1 MKTALKIAWRY
12 LFAKK
17 QFNAIHIITAIS
29 SVAVGVVTAAM
40 ICVLSVMN
48 GFGVMIEHL
57 FSQFDPDLRITSQS
71 GKSFVISEEK
81 KSKLL
86 ELPSINLISESI
98 SETALAYFEEKQ
110 MPVQLMGVDS
120 VFGQLTN
127 IENII
132 EQVAQLECIKPYI
145 LCGGTALAMQVGH
158 RKSEDL
164 DFMMWRISKTE
175 KPEVNWNL
183 IEKELKEKIGEI
195 ENFNMLGFDQVE
207 FVVKGVKFSFFVSDN
222 LSPVTKPI
230 DYLGNIRLAD
240 IESIMA
246 MKMEVMLR
254 RMKFRD
260 YYDIYCML
268 QEGYSIHNGMEKALN
283 LSRHRLSSKNIVAML
298 LGGQF
303 IPDNNFATLEPKYD
317 VTKEQI
323 REYVMQK
330 LKE

>member
-1 MKTALKIAWRY
+1 MRQGLT
-12 LFAKK
+12 
-17 QFNAIHIITAIS
+17 
-29 SVAVGVVTAAM
+29 
-40 ICVLSVMN
+40 
-48 GFGVMIEHL
+48 
-57 FSQFDPDLRITSQS
+57 
-71 GKSFVISEEK
+71 
-81 KSKLL
+81 
-86 ELPSINLISESI
+86 
-98 SETALAYFEEKQ
+98 
-110 MPVQLMGVDS
+110 
-120 VFGQLTN
+120 TN

-145 LCGGTALAMQVGH
+145 LCGGTALAMQIGH

-183 IEKELKEKIGEI
+183 IEKELKENIGEI

-260 YYDIYCML
+260 YYDIYCIL
-268 QEGYSIHNGMEKALN
+268 QEGYSIHNGIEKALN
-283 LSRHRLSSKNIVAML
+283 LSRHRLSSKNIIAML

-323 REYVMQK
+323 REYIMQK

>member
-1 MKTALKIAWRY
+1 MRQGLT
-12 LFAKK
+12 
-17 QFNAIHIITAIS
+17 
-29 SVAVGVVTAAM
+29 
-40 ICVLSVMN
+40 
-48 GFGVMIEHL
+48 
-57 FSQFDPDLRITSQS
+57 
-71 GKSFVISEEK
+71 
-81 KSKLL
+81 
-86 ELPSINLISESI
+86 
-98 SETALAYFEEKQ
+98 
-110 MPVQLMGVDS
+110 
-120 VFGQLTN
+120 TN
-127 IENII
+127 IEAII

-145 LCGGTALAMQVGH
+145 LCGGTALAIQIGH

-164 DFMMWRISKTE
+164 DFIMWRISKTE
-175 KPEVNWNL
+175 KPEVNWNA
-183 IEKELKEKIGEI
+183 IERELKEKIGEI

-222 LSPVTKPI
+222 LSPVTAPTE
-230 DYLGNIRLAD
+230 YLGNIRLAD

-268 QEGYSIHNGMEKALN
+268 QEGYSIRNGIEKALN
-283 LSRHRLSSKNIVAML
+283 LSRHRLSSKNIIAML

-323 REYVMQK
+323 REYIMQK

>member
-1 MKTALKIAWRY
+1 MRQGLT
-12 LFAKK
+12 
-17 QFNAIHIITAIS
+17 
-29 SVAVGVVTAAM
+29 
-40 ICVLSVMN
+40 
-48 GFGVMIEHL
+48 
-57 FSQFDPDLRITSQS
+57 
-71 GKSFVISEEK
+71 
-81 KSKLL
+81 
-86 ELPSINLISESI
+86 
-98 SETALAYFEEKQ
+98 
-110 MPVQLMGVDS
+110 
-120 VFGQLTN
+120 TN
-127 IENII
+127 IEAII

-145 LCGGTALAMQVGH
+145 LCGGTALAIQIGH

-175 KPEVNWNL
+175 KPEVNWNA
-183 IEKELKEKIGEI
+183 IERELKEKIGEI

-207 FVVKGVKFSFFVSDN
+207 FVVRGVKFSFFVSDN
-222 LSPVTKPI
+222 LSPVTAPTE
-230 DYLGNIRLAD
+230 YLGNIRLAD

-268 QEGYSIHNGMEKALN
+268 QEGYSIHNGIEKALN
-283 LSRHRLSSKNIVAML
+283 LSRHRLSSKNIIAML

-303 IPDNNFATLEPKYD
+303 IPDNNLATLEPKYD

-323 REYVMQK
+323 REYIMQK

>member
-1 MKTALKIAWRY
+1 MRQGLT
-12 LFAKK
+12 
-17 QFNAIHIITAIS
+17 
-29 SVAVGVVTAAM
+29 
-40 ICVLSVMN
+40 
-48 GFGVMIEHL
+48 
-57 FSQFDPDLRITSQS
+57 
-71 GKSFVISEEK
+71 
-81 KSKLL
+81 
-86 ELPSINLISESI
+86 
-98 SETALAYFEEKQ
+98 
-110 MPVQLMGVDS
+110 
-120 VFGQLTN
+120 TN

-145 LCGGTALAMQVGH
+145 LCGGTALAMQIGH

-268 QEGYSIHNGMEKALN
+268 QEGYSIHNGMERALN

>member
-1 MKTALKIAWRY
+1 MRQGLT
-12 LFAKK
+12 
-17 QFNAIHIITAIS
+17 
-29 SVAVGVVTAAM
+29 
-40 ICVLSVMN
+40 
-48 GFGVMIEHL
+48 
-57 FSQFDPDLRITSQS
+57 
-71 GKSFVISEEK
+71 
-81 KSKLL
+81 
-86 ELPSINLISESI
+86 
-98 SETALAYFEEKQ
+98 
-110 MPVQLMGVDS
+110 
-120 VFGQLTN
+120 TN
-127 IENII
+127 IEAII

-145 LCGGTALAMQVGH
+145 LCGGTALAIQIGH

-175 KPEVNWNL
+175 KPEVKWNA

-222 LSPVTKPI
+222 LSPVTAPTE
-230 DYLGNIRLAD
+230 YLGNIRLAD

-268 QEGYSIHNGMEKALN
+268 QEGYSIHNGIEKALN
-283 LSRHRLSSKNIVAML
+283 LSRHRLSSKNIIAML

-323 REYVMQK
+323 REYIMQK

>member
-1 MKTALKIAWRY
+1 MCQGLT
-12 LFAKK
+12 
-17 QFNAIHIITAIS
+17 
-29 SVAVGVVTAAM
+29 
-40 ICVLSVMN
+40 
-48 GFGVMIEHL
+48 
-57 FSQFDPDLRITSQS
+57 
-71 GKSFVISEEK
+71 
-81 KSKLL
+81 
-86 ELPSINLISESI
+86 
-98 SETALAYFEEKQ
+98 
-110 MPVQLMGVDS
+110 
-120 VFGQLTN
+120 TN
-127 IENII
+127 IEAII

-145 LCGGTALAMQVGH
+145 LCGGTALAIQIGH

-175 KPEVNWNL
+175 KPEVKWNA
-183 IEKELKEKIGEI
+183 IERELKEKIGEI

-222 LSPVTKPI
+222 LSPVTAPT

-268 QEGYSIHNGMEKALN
+268 QEGYSIHNGIEKALS
-283 LSRHRLSSKNIVAML
+283 LSRHRLSSKNIIAML

-323 REYVMQK
+323 REYIMQK

>member
-1 MKTALKIAWRY
+1 MRQGLT
-12 LFAKK
+12 
-17 QFNAIHIITAIS
+17 
-29 SVAVGVVTAAM
+29 
-40 ICVLSVMN
+40 
-48 GFGVMIEHL
+48 
-57 FSQFDPDLRITSQS
+57 
-71 GKSFVISEEK
+71 
-81 KSKLL
+81 
-86 ELPSINLISESI
+86 
-98 SETALAYFEEKQ
+98 
-110 MPVQLMGVDS
+110 
-120 VFGQLTN
+120 TN
-127 IENII
+127 IEAII

-145 LCGGTALAMQVGH
+145 LCGGTALAIQIGH

-175 KPEVNWNL
+175 KPEVNWNA
-183 IEKELKEKIGEI
+183 IERELKEKIGEI

-222 LSPVTKPI
+222 LSPVTAPT

-268 QEGYSIHNGMEKALN
+268 QEGYSIHNGIEKALN
-283 LSRHRLSSKNIVAML
+283 LSRHRLSSKNIIAML

-323 REYVMQK
+323 REYIMQK

>member
-1 MKTALKIAWRY
+1 MRQGLT
-12 LFAKK
+12 
-17 QFNAIHIITAIS
+17 
-29 SVAVGVVTAAM
+29 
-40 ICVLSVMN
+40 
-48 GFGVMIEHL
+48 
-57 FSQFDPDLRITSQS
+57 
-71 GKSFVISEEK
+71 
-81 KSKLL
+81 
-86 ELPSINLISESI
+86 
-98 SETALAYFEEKQ
+98 
-110 MPVQLMGVDS
+110 
-120 VFGQLTN
+120 TN

-145 LCGGTALAMQVGH
+145 LCGGTALAMQIGH

-323 REYVMQK
+323 RECVMQK

>member
-1 MKTALKIAWRY
+1 MRQGLT
-12 LFAKK
+12 
-17 QFNAIHIITAIS
+17 
-29 SVAVGVVTAAM
+29 
-40 ICVLSVMN
+40 
-48 GFGVMIEHL
+48 
-57 FSQFDPDLRITSQS
+57 
-71 GKSFVISEEK
+71 
-81 KSKLL
+81 
-86 ELPSINLISESI
+86 
-98 SETALAYFEEKQ
+98 
-110 MPVQLMGVDS
+110 
-120 VFGQLTN
+120 TN
-127 IENII
+127 IEAII

-145 LCGGTALAMQVGH
+145 LCGGTALAIQIGH

-175 KPEVNWNL
+175 KPEVNWNA
-183 IEKELKEKIGEI
+183 IERELKEKIGEI

-222 LSPVTKPI
+222 LSPVTAPTE
-230 DYLGNIRLAD
+230 YLGNIRLAD

-268 QEGYSIHNGMEKALN
+268 QEGYSIRNGIEKALN
-283 LSRHRLSSKNIVAML
+283 LSRHRLSSKNIIAML

-303 IPDNNFATLEPKYD
+303 VPDNNFATLEPKYD

-323 REYVMQK
+323 REYIMQK

>member
-1 MKTALKIAWRY
+1 MRQGLT
-12 LFAKK
+12 
-17 QFNAIHIITAIS
+17 
-29 SVAVGVVTAAM
+29 
-40 ICVLSVMN
+40 
-48 GFGVMIEHL
+48 
-57 FSQFDPDLRITSQS
+57 
-71 GKSFVISEEK
+71 
-81 KSKLL
+81 
-86 ELPSINLISESI
+86 
-98 SETALAYFEEKQ
+98 
-110 MPVQLMGVDS
+110 
-120 VFGQLTN
+120 TN
-127 IENII
+127 IEAII

-145 LCGGTALAMQVGH
+145 LCGGTALAIQIGH

-175 KPEVNWNL
+175 KPEVNWNA
-183 IEKELKEKIGEI
+183 IERELKEKIGEI

-222 LSPVTKPI
+222 LSPVTAPTE
-230 DYLGNIRLAD
+230 YLGNIRLAD

-268 QEGYSIHNGMEKALN
+268 REGYSIHNGIEKALN
-283 LSRHRLSSKNIVAML
+283 LSRHRLSSKNIIAML

-303 IPDNNFATLEPKYD
+303 VPDNNFATLEPKFD

-323 REYVMQK
+323 REYIMQK

>member
-1 MKTALKIAWRY
+1 MRQGLT
-12 LFAKK
+12 
-17 QFNAIHIITAIS
+17 
-29 SVAVGVVTAAM
+29 
-40 ICVLSVMN
+40 
-48 GFGVMIEHL
+48 
-57 FSQFDPDLRITSQS
+57 
-71 GKSFVISEEK
+71 
-81 KSKLL
+81 
-86 ELPSINLISESI
+86 
-98 SETALAYFEEKQ
+98 
-110 MPVQLMGVDS
+110 
-120 VFGQLTN
+120 TN
-127 IENII
+127 IEAII
-132 EQVAQLECIKPYI
+132 EQVAQLEYIKPYI
-145 LCGGTALAMQVGH
+145 LCGGTALAIQIGH

-175 KPEVNWNL
+175 KPEVNWNA
-183 IEKELKEKIGEI
+183 IEREFKEKIGEI

-222 LSPVTKPI
+222 LSPVTAPTE
-230 DYLGNIRLAD
+230 YLGNIRLAD

-268 QEGYSIHNGMEKALN
+268 QEGYSIHKGIEKALN
-283 LSRHRLSSKNIVAML
+283 LSRHRLSSKNIIAML

-323 REYVMQK
+323 REYIMQK

>member
-1 MKTALKIAWRY
+1 MRQGLT
-12 LFAKK
+12 
-17 QFNAIHIITAIS
+17 
-29 SVAVGVVTAAM
+29 
-40 ICVLSVMN
+40 
-48 GFGVMIEHL
+48 
-57 FSQFDPDLRITSQS
+57 
-71 GKSFVISEEK
+71 
-81 KSKLL
+81 
-86 ELPSINLISESI
+86 
-98 SETALAYFEEKQ
+98 
-110 MPVQLMGVDS
+110 
-120 VFGQLTN
+120 TN
-127 IENII
+127 IEAII

-145 LCGGTALAMQVGH
+145 LCGGTALAIQIGH

-175 KPEVNWNL
+175 KPEVNWNA
-183 IEKELKEKIGEI
+183 IERELKEKIGEI

-207 FVVKGVKFSFFVSDN
+207 FVVRGVKFSFFVSDN
-222 LSPVTKPI
+222 LSPVTAPTE
-230 DYLGNIRLAD
+230 YLGNIRLAD

-246 MKMEVMLR
+246 MKIEVMLR

-268 QEGYSIHNGMEKALN
+268 QEGYSIHNGIEKALN
-283 LSRHRLSSKNIVAML
+283 LSRHRLSSKNIIAML

-323 REYVMQK
+323 REYTMQK

>member
-1 MKTALKIAWRY
+1 MRQGLTVKVE
-12 LFAKK
+12 
-17 QFNAIHIITAIS
+17 AIIDK
-29 SVAVGVVTAAM
+29 VA
-40 ICVLSVMN
+40 
-48 GFGVMIEHL
+48 E
-57 FSQFDPDLRITSQS
+57 
-71 GKSFVISEEK
+71 
-81 KSKLL
+81 
-86 ELPSINLISESI
+86 
-98 SETALAYFEEKQ
+98 
-110 MPVQLMGVDS
+110 
-120 VFGQLTN
+120 
-127 IENII
+127 
-132 EQVAQLECIKPYI
+132 LECIKPYL
-145 LCGGTALAMQVGH
+145 LCGGTALAMQIGH
-158 RKSEDL
+158 RMSEDL

-175 KPEVNWNL
+175 KPEVNWNA
-183 IEKELKEKIGEI
+183 IERELKEKIGEI

-317 VTKEQI
+317 ITKEQI
-323 REYVMQK
+323 RESVMQK

>member
-1 MKTALKIAWRY
+1 MRQGLT
-12 LFAKK
+12 
-17 QFNAIHIITAIS
+17 
-29 SVAVGVVTAAM
+29 
-40 ICVLSVMN
+40 
-48 GFGVMIEHL
+48 
-57 FSQFDPDLRITSQS
+57 
-71 GKSFVISEEK
+71 
-81 KSKLL
+81 
-86 ELPSINLISESI
+86 
-98 SETALAYFEEKQ
+98 
-110 MPVQLMGVDS
+110 
-120 VFGQLTN
+120 TN
-127 IENII
+127 IEAII

-145 LCGGTALAMQVGH
+145 LCGGTALAIQIGH

-175 KPEVNWNL
+175 KPEVNWNA
-183 IEKELKEKIGEI
+183 IERELKEKIGEI

-207 FVVKGVKFSFFVSDN
+207 FVVRGVKFSFFVSDN
-222 LSPVTKPI
+222 LSPVTAPTE
-230 DYLGNIRLAD
+230 YLGNICLAD

-268 QEGYSIHNGMEKALN
+268 QEGYSIHNGIEKALN
-283 LSRHRLSSKNIVAML
+283 LSRHRLSSKNIIAML

-303 IPDNNFATLEPKYD
+303 VPDNNFATLEPKYD

-323 REYVMQK
+323 REYIMQK

>member
-1 MKTALKIAWRY
+1 MRQGLT
-12 LFAKK
+12 
-17 QFNAIHIITAIS
+17 
-29 SVAVGVVTAAM
+29 
-40 ICVLSVMN
+40 
-48 GFGVMIEHL
+48 
-57 FSQFDPDLRITSQS
+57 
-71 GKSFVISEEK
+71 
-81 KSKLL
+81 
-86 ELPSINLISESI
+86 
-98 SETALAYFEEKQ
+98 
-110 MPVQLMGVDS
+110 
-120 VFGQLTN
+120 TN
-127 IENII
+127 IEAII

-145 LCGGTALAMQVGH
+145 LCGGTALAMQIGH

-175 KPEVNWNL
+175 KPEVNWNA
-183 IEKELKEKIGEI
+183 IERELKEKIGEI

-207 FVVKGVKFSFFVSDN
+207 LVVKGVKFSFFVSDN
-222 LSPVTKPI
+222 LSPVTAPT

-260 YYDIYCML
+260 YYDIYCIL
-268 QEGYSIHNGMEKALN
+268 QEGYSIHKGIEKALN
-283 LSRHRLSSKNIVAML
+283 LSRHRLSSKNIIAML

-303 IPDNNFATLEPKYD
+303 VADNNFATLEPKYD

-323 REYVMQK
+323 REYIMQK

>member
-1 MKTALKIAWRY
+1 MRQGLT
-12 LFAKK
+12 
-17 QFNAIHIITAIS
+17 
-29 SVAVGVVTAAM
+29 
-40 ICVLSVMN
+40 
-48 GFGVMIEHL
+48 
-57 FSQFDPDLRITSQS
+57 
-71 GKSFVISEEK
+71 
-81 KSKLL
+81 
-86 ELPSINLISESI
+86 
-98 SETALAYFEEKQ
+98 
-110 MPVQLMGVDS
+110 
-120 VFGQLTN
+120 TN
-127 IENII
+127 IEAII

-145 LCGGTALAMQVGH
+145 LCGGTALAIQIGH

-175 KPEVNWNL
+175 KPEVNWNA
-183 IEKELKEKIGEI
+183 IERELKEKIGEI

-207 FVVKGVKFSFFVSDN
+207 FVVRGVKFSFFVSDN
-222 LSPVTKPI
+222 LSPVTAPTE
-230 DYLGNIRLAD
+230 YLGNICLAD

-268 QEGYSIHNGMEKALN
+268 QEGYSIHNGIEKALN